1 MGIVLVGTSHKT
13 APVEVRER
21 LAFAEARL
29 ADALREL
36 VDRKMII
43 EGLIVSTCNRVELI
57 AATPN
62 GAGVPEDAV
71 SRLYDFLSRFHQH
84 DLSPLRKHLYDLA
97 GPAAIKHVFRVTSS
111 LDSMVVGEP
120 QITGQIKEAFQRAQ
134 EAAAVGHELTRLM
147 NRAFAV
153 AKRVRNETGVGS
165 SAVSISFVAVELARK
180 VFEDLKGS
188 SVMLLGAGEMAE
200 LAAKHLLNYGARRLL
215 IVNRTFENAVALA
228 SELSGEAVHFEEF
241 EKRLPEAEI
250 LICSTGAP
258 TYLIRID
265 HVRRAL
271 ERRRNRPMLFVDI
284 SVPRNID
291 PAIGRLDNAF
301 LFDVDDLE
309 SIAEANRAERKREA
323 QRAEEII
330 EAEAEQF
337 VRALAEGD
345 LNAVIGAF
353 RQHVSEMAFSEF
365 ERSRKRLGDLSE
377 DQEQALRVML
387 NAIVNK
393 FTHPVIK
400 QLRES
405 EDGHSPYLSAW
416 RNLYHR
422 DPHD

>member
-1 MGIVLVGTSHKT
+1 MGIVLIGTSHKT

-97 GPAAIKHVFRVTSS
+97 GPAAIKHIFRVTSS